1 MTPAVRLDLHVHS
14 ERSPDSRLTL
24 EAIVSG
30 IRAAGLQGFALTDH
44 HTVAGLSGLRAL
56 AQRYPDLCLVPGVEV
71 STAAGHLLAYGVEVA
86 PPDRRPLEE
95 TIDWVRAQGGE
106 SVLPH
111 PFRWAHGVGRTRA
124 MTANVAAIET
134 INGQNSGS
142 ANRAAERLAQDRRL
156 GRTGGSDAHIAE
168 GLGRA
173 YTILEDAP
181 ASVDDLLEAIRR
193 NRTRADGRSLTLSG
207 RLRWSIRNTGLR
219 VRRGFRAV

>member
-1 MTPAVRLDLHVHS
+1 
-14 ERSPDSRLTL
+14 
-24 EAIVSG
+24 
-30 IRAAGLQGFALTDH
+30 
-44 HTVAGLSGLRAL
+44 
-56 AQRYPDLCLVPGVEV
+56 
-71 STAAGHLLAYGVEVA
+71 
-86 PPDRRPLEE
+86 
-95 TIDWVRAQGGE
+95 
-106 SVLPH
+106 
-111 PFRWAHGVGRTRA
+111 

-156 GRTGGSDAHIAE
+156 GRTGGSDAHIVE

-207 RLRWSIRNTGLR
+207 RLRWSVRNTGLR